1 MKKTLAIILFTS
13 LIFGKVYAQDIDAQL
28 KDSKKIEGF
37 FNFYWNES
45 KGKVFLEIKTLNEEF
60 LYYPSLAQGLGS
72 NEIGLDRGKLSEE
85 HILKF
90 ERLGNKIMM
99 VEPNY
104 RYRAITT
111 DPVEKKAVEESFAQS
126 ILFGFEILKNSDG
139 IFIVDFTPFL
149 LRDALNSA
157 KDISGVKQGNYSFDL
172 SRSGIY
178 MPMCKSFPKNTEF
191 QSVVTLSGSGAGRM
205 VAEVAPNADFITLH
219 QHHSFVKLPEPG
231 YVPRVYDPRIGYGGI
246 EFFDYSSPINE
257 PIMKKFT
264 SRHRLQKKDPNAA
277 LSEAV
282 EPIVY
287 YIDPGIPEPIRSAL
301 FEGATWWNQAFEAA
315 GYKNAFQVKMLPVD
329 ADPMDVR
336 YNLVQWV
343 HRSTRGWSYGMS
355 IIDPR
360 TGEILKGKVSLGSL
374 RVRHDYLLA
383 QGLAGDFS
391 PGQSDELLH
400 NLSLDRLKQL
410 SAHEIGHTLGLPHNY
425 ISSVQK
431 RSSVM
436 DYPHPYVTLKNG
448 KVDLSDAYAKGIGE
462 YDKASIIWGY
472 QDFPKSK
479 DEKIELEKI
488 VKDLFASKMQFL
500 TDQDARPNGSVH
512 PETHLWDNGANAT
525 EELTRLIAL
534 RKYVLNNFDE
544 KKLQQNQPMAT
555 LEEIFVPMY
564 MFHRYQVQASAK
576 SLGGAFYTNALKGD
590 KQEIFKPVNAV
601 DQRKSL
607 DALLETLQPSFLA
620 VPKQLFALIPP
631 RPFRYPANPKETFKR
646 YSGMSFDILSPAESS
661 AELSLSLMLEPSR
674 ASRLA
679 TQQVFDTSL
688 PSFTE
693 VLAKMT
699 KTLVQNPDLAK
710 NDYTGQLKRV
720 VAEMYVRAL
729 KMLSENETANL
740 EAKTNVLTELNTLK
754 AYVAKNQIALGG
766 FGIYL
771 DHVLKSEH
779 IIEASKAYFIAPD
792 GQPIDQDYEWLECRN

>member
-1 MKKTLAIILFTS
+1 
-13 LIFGKVYAQDIDAQL
+13 
-28 KDSKKIEGF
+28 
-37 FNFYWNES
+37 
-45 KGKVFLEIKTLNEEF
+45 
-60 LYYPSLAQGLGS
+60 
-72 NEIGLDRGKLSEE
+72 
-85 HILKF
+85 
-90 ERLGNKIMM
+90 
-99 VEPNY
+99 
-104 RYRAITT
+104 
-111 DPVEKKAVEESFAQS
+111 
-126 ILFGFEILKNSDG
+126 
-139 IFIVDFTPFL
+139 
-149 LRDALNSA
+149 
-157 KDISGVKQGNYSFDL
+157 
-172 SRSGIY
+172 
-178 MPMCKSFPKNTEF
+178 
-191 QSVVTLSGSGAGRM
+191 
-205 VAEVAPNADFITLH
+205 
-219 QHHSFVKLPEPG
+219 
-231 YVPRVYDPRIGYGGI
+231 
-246 EFFDYSSPINE
+246 
-257 PIMKKFT
+257 
-264 SRHRLQKKDPNAA
+264 
-277 LSEAV
+277 
-282 EPIVY
+282 
-287 YIDPGIPEPIRSAL
+287 
-301 FEGATWWNQAFEAA
+301 
-315 GYKNAFQVKMLPVD
+315 
-329 ADPMDVR
+329 
-336 YNLVQWV
+336 
-343 HRSTRGWSYGMS
+343 
-355 IIDPR
+355 
-360 TGEILKGKVSLGSL
+360 
-374 RVRHDYLLA
+374 
-383 QGLAGDFS
+383 
-391 PGQSDELLH
+391 
-400 NLSLDRLKQL
+400 
-410 SAHEIGHTLGLPHNY
+410 
-425 ISSVQK
+425 
-431 RSSVM
+431 M

-740 EAKTNVLTELNTLK
+740 EVKTNVLTELNTLK